1 MLEEVVDLQ
10 IIELDPK
17 QVVMVVQVAVVK
29 VEIPLEQQLLER
41 LILVVE
47 VAANAVLVNQIIQA
61 LQVLVVAELW

>member
-47 VAANAVLVNQIIQA
+47 VAANTVLVNQIIQA